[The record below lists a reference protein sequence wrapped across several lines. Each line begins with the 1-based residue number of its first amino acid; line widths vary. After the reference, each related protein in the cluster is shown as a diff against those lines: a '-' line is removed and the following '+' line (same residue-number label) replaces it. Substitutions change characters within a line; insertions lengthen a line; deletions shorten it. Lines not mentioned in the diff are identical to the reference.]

1 MSSSIQGNIFD
12 VTALNGH
19 PCPTSLCSSSMMN
32 IREYYLSLRHLIQA
46 GLARVGRLR
55 GNQLVLGVFFE
66 RLNGVK

>member
-32 IREYYLSLRHLIQA
+32 IHEYYLSLRHLIKA
-46 GLARVGRLR
+46 D
-55 GNQLVLGVFFE
+55 LVFLVE
-66 RLNGVK
+66 